1 MAQQSSGVNSK
12 HFFAIAISCGRL
24 ERVGAV
30 MNSGNLKKALKSG
43 IIAITLLVATILTT
57 QQLEYKQVTMITMK
71 CTTQTARSYH
81 GKAGVSKRDG

>member
-43 IIAITLLVATILTT
+43 IIAVTLLVTTILTT
-57 QQLEYKQVTMITMK
+57 QQLEVQASDNDNDEMPT
-71 CTTQTARSYH
+71 RS
-81 GKAGVSKRDG
+81 SKLNTEKPG

>member
-30 MNSGNLKKALKSG
+30 MNNGNLKKALKSG
-43 IIAITLLVATILTT
+43 IIVITLLVATILTT
-57 QQLEYKQVTMITMK
+57 QQLEVQASDNDNDEMPT
-71 CTTQTARSYH
+71 SS
-81 GKAGVSKRDG
+81 SKLNTEKPG